1 MKKRRSFMNKI
12 NQLNG
17 RKIRNILASSVV
29 LGTLTLTGCGDQKEM
44 AKQVESVY
52 DTLDVPDETKEVLD
66 VHDGLKQ
73 VLTVPG
79 EEFKLVV
86 EYSADLNS
94 GTEWTI
100 TAPKKL
106 TTKTYTQGLDS
117 DTKVYIDNIHTDV
130 STVSDYTM
138 MNGILQDSM
147 DDRIH
152 NSLML
157 GFPISDD
164 VSHIGINQIEGQNDT
179 FVSGSV
185 YAFNGYAGGSYSE
198 RRFEECDYLGAGVYG
213 SLISSSYGLLI
224 QKGDNEP
231 YGVDVD
237 STIVVYADNE
247 VEIYDVDEGEIV
259 TYRYDRD
266 GSREEVSKVK
276 VRDK

>member
-1 MKKRRSFMNKI
+1 M
-12 NQLNG
+12 
-17 RKIRNILASSVV
+17 
-29 LGTLTLTGCGDQKEM
+29 
-44 AKQVESVY
+44 
-52 DTLDVPDETKEVLD
+52 DVPNEAKEVLD

-86 EYSADLNS
+86 EYSTDLNS

-152 NSLML
+152 NSLMI

-185 YAFNGYAGGSYSE
+185 YAFNGCASGSYSE
-198 RRFEECDYLGAGVYG
+198 RRFEESDYLEKGVYG

-237 STIVVYADNE
+237 STVIVYADDE
-247 VEIYDVDEGEIV
+247 VQVEDKDKII
-259 TYRYDRD
+259 TYRYDRN
-266 GSREEVSKVK
+266 GNKEEVSSEKVK
-276 VRDK
+276 TK